1 MRATKEIDG
10 AGVENKYQVSV
21 HFRNVATE
29 VTYILFCL
37 QFSCFM
43 SSCELQKIYNK
54 SNEYLLLYCLQ
65 DHLRVR
71 KIVEE
76 VLQTKG
82 VGLKMTEGR
91 KVCFSFLV
99 NFNYNCILP
108 IEYGYFKMI
117 LVDSYQT

>member
-1 MRATKEIDG
+1 
-10 AGVENKYQVSV
+10 
-21 HFRNVATE
+21 
-29 VTYILFCL
+29 
-37 QFSCFM
+37 M
-43 SSCELQKIYNK
+43 SSCELQQTYNK
-54 SNEYLLLYCLQ
+54 NNEYLVYCLQ
-65 DHLRVR
+65 DHLRVQ
-71 KIVEE
+71 KVVEE

-117 LVDSYQT
+117 HVDSYQT

>member
-1 MRATKEIDG
+1 MKEIDG

-43 SSCELQKIYNK
+43 SSYELQQTYNK
-54 SNEYLLLYCLQ
+54 NNEYLLLYCLQ
-65 DHLRVR
+65 DHLRVQ
-71 KIVEE
+71 KVVEE
-76 VLQTKG
+76 VFANKG
-82 VGLKMTEGR
+82 GGLKMTEGH

-117 LVDSYQT
+117 HVDSYQT